1 MFNAALF
8 RLLALRGVCV
18 LLLSSLASLA
28 QAYCFTAYQGQL
40 SFSASGSTNSPAGTV
55 CQQLIDAGGRPR
67 TGSYGALGGAN
78 SPGGRCYYY
87 PSGGGIDYFGDW
99 VRSGTPETMCE
110 APPPVDCS
118 DTAGNVIT
126 RAQVC
131 QYVAAL
137 KTYVCD
143 DQIQE
148 GGCLYTGAANKKC
161 FADLT
166 TGQGICT
173 TDFYGSGQPAG
184 EGVEECTEESCTPPR
199 DPEVPPAEEQ
209 CITNGNVTVCHN
221 PQKPGCGS
229 VNGVEGCFQ
238 EDPGC
243 GYFNGVYD
251 CYGTDKPQNNCGY
264 FNGKYTCS
272 DPNDPTKIIPETSPD
287 HPKNGGNADGNE
299 NNDPTAPGQT
309 GNGSPQGSDQ
319 GATNEAIGKLGDELG
334 GKLDE
339 TNGLLSAIKGVLDG
353 IADGIEELLGGEYD
367 GSGDGENGAIAGE
380 ASGQGSELGDQI
392 SDFTEQMITEREAEA
407 ESDLTDKI
415 PDLVSGENG
424 MFDPDGVA
432 FQTLDFLNDV
442 LPSHLGCSDY
452 TITFR
457 LDKYTVDFILPVCEL
472 SRVKPLLEYVIWLIT
487 VIGLW
492 KILYSGLRLED
503 AKASKGGY

>member
-18 LLLSSLASLA
+18 LLLTSLASLA
-28 QAYCFTAYQGQL
+28 QAYCYSAYQGQL
-40 SFSASGSTNSPAGTV
+40 IFSASGSSGSTAMTV

-67 TGSYGALGGAN
+67 TGGYGALGDAN

-99 VRSGTPETMCE
+99 VRAGTPESMCD
-110 APPPVDCS
+110 APPPKDCS
-118 DTAGNVIT
+118 STAGQTIT
-126 RAQVC
+126 ASQVC
-131 QYVAAL
+131 QYIPAL

-143 DQIQE
+143 DQIQKD
-148 GGCLYTGAANKKC
+148 GCLYTRGGGQTC
-161 FADLT
+161 FTDLT
-166 TGQGICT
+166 TGEAICT
-173 TDFYGSGQPAG
+173 GSFYGSGQPPG
-184 EGVEECTEESCTPPR
+184 QDVTPCTDESCTPPT
-199 DPEVPPAEEQ
+199 DPTVPPADPQ
-209 CITNGNVTVCHN
+209 CVTNGNLTICHDPKN
-221 PQKPGCGS
+221 PGCGS

-238 EDPGC
+238 SDPGC
-243 GYFNGVYD
+243 GYFNGVYG
-251 CYGTDKPQNNCGY
+251 CYGTGKPQNNCGY
-264 FNGKYTCS
+264 FNGQYTCT
-272 DPNDPTKIIPETSPD
+272 DPNDPTKVIPPDSPD

-339 TNGLLSAIKGVLDG
+339 TNGLLSGIKGVLDG

-367 GSGDGENGAIAGE
+367 GSGDGENGAIGGE
-380 ASGQGSELGDQI
+380 ANGPGSELGDQI
-392 SDFTEQMITEREAEA
+392 GEFGDGLISERDEEAKSTLED
-407 ESDLTDKI
+407 EI
-415 PDLVSGENG
+415 PKLVSGKG
-424 MFDPDGVA
+424 GIFDPDGVA
-432 FQTLDFLNDV
+432 IRTLDFLNDV
-442 LPSHLGCSDY
+442 LPSHLGCADY
-452 TITFR
+452 TISFK
-457 LDKYTVDFILPVCEL
+457 LGKYDVDFTLPVCEL